1 MTDLQV
7 ILDASGNP
15 AFAVIPWQ
23 EYERLARAADE
34 ALTDEELY
42 DRAKAAE
49 EESFPIAVADRLLA
63 GENPIKVYRSYRGM
77 TQRQLAT
84 AAAIK
89 TIDLSQIEAGK
100 RPGSPQTL
108 AAIAQA
114 LNVNVDDLI
123 L

>member
-7 ILDASGNP
+7 ILDASGHP

-23 EYERLARAADE
+23 EYERLVQAADE

-42 DRAKAAE
+42 DRAKSTE

-63 GENPIKVYRSYRGM
+63 GESPIKVYRSYRGL

-89 TIDLSQIEAGK
+89 TIDLSRIEAGQH
-100 RPGSPQTL
+100 PGSPQIL
-108 AAIAQA
+108 AALAQA
-114 LNVNVDDLI
+114 LSVNVDDLI
-123 L
+123 T